1 MHINFNEGGEIH
13 HAHRAGIVIDSKT
26 TVLSMTTVKSLYS
39 LLATVFFSTE
49 MPDYLQ
55 NYHTLETF
63 LIVLQSLFQLGC
75 PLLIHLK
82 NN

>member
-1 MHINFNEGGEIH
+1 MCINFNEGGEIH

-26 TVLSMTTVKSLYS
+26 TALSMPTVKSRYS
-39 LLATVFFSTE
+39 LLTTVSFSTE

-55 NYHTLETF
+55 NYCTLEIF
-63 LIVLQSLFQLGC
+63 LIVLQSFFQLGC
-75 PLLIHLK
+75 PLLIRLK

>member
-1 MHINFNEGGEIH
+1 MHVSFNEGGEIH
-13 HAHRAGIVIDSKT
+13 YAHRAGIVIDSKT
-26 TVLSMTTVKSLYS
+26 TVLSMPTVKSLYS
-39 LLATVFFSTE
+39 LLAAVSFSTE

-55 NYHTLETF
+55 NYCTLEIF

-75 PLLIHLK
+75 PLLIRLK